1 MKPYE
6 KRVFAIHEKVVV
18 FIRGVESVM
27 MKLIDLFSAP
37 HYYTPTRA
45 KYEIISE
52 GLFDGKSIWITY
64 H

>member
-6 KRVFAIHEKVVV
+6 KRVFAIYEKVVV

-27 MKLIDLFSAP
+27 MRLIDLFSATR
-37 HYYTPTRA
+37 YYTPTRA

-52 GLFDGKSIWITY
+52 GLFEGRSIWVTY